1 MLYGGLGAAAFLT
14 IGLAPISSVGVAGVL
29 LFVVNLGIWG
39 PDVIIDG
46 ANAERFKTHPSL
58 ASDLQ
63 TLSWGSL
70 AAFGILAGLSG
81 GVLQGMFGA
90 RKLPRYRW
98 HLGCILLKMPAISL
112 LTGGVFV
119 VASLASLA
127 VAVPAG
133 LGWMKEERVTSRSD
147 ECGSLRDMIHSPV
160 QGPVFVSSP
169 HSIWPA
175 GVRELCLLSSD
186 VNLLAWRY
194 RRPPPWCASSASSWG
209 CSGYSSIR
217 GP

>member
-14 IGLAPISSVGVAGVL
+14 IGLAPISSVGMAGVL

-90 RKLPRYRW
+90 RKLPRYMYGC

-112 LTGGVFV
+112 AAGGVFV

-133 LGWMKEERVTSRSD
+133 LGWMKEGRVTSRSGGCD
-147 ECGSLRDMIHSPV
+147 SLRQMIRSPV
-160 QGPVFVSSP
+160 QGPVFVR
-169 HSIWPA
+169 PA
-175 GVRELCLLSSD
+175 PSAADLTRLSSH
-186 VNLLAWRY
+186 LLA
-194 RRPPPWCASSASSWG
+194 
-209 CSGYSSIR
+209 
-217 GP
+217 

>member
-14 IGLAPISSVGVAGVL
+14 IGLAPISSVGMAGVL

-81 GVLQGMFGA
+81 GVLQGTFGA
-90 RKLPRYRW
+90 R
-98 HLGCILLKMPAISL
+98 
-112 LTGGVFV
+112 GVFV

-133 LGWMKEERVTSRSD
+133 LGWMKEGRVTSRSGGCD
-147 ECGSLRDMIHSPV
+147 SLRMMIHSPV
-160 QGPVFVSSP
+160 QGPVFVR
-169 HSIWPA
+169 PA
-175 GVRELCLLSSD
+175 PSAADLTRLSSH
-186 VNLLAWRY
+186 LLA
-194 RRPPPWCASSASSWG
+194 
-209 CSGYSSIR
+209 
-217 GP
+217 